1 MFEYLSTEAMAVLL
15 AFGFLLALIVIAGV
29 MGHRRRKDPNFV
41 PGPVRFVPHWRMMTM
56 LIVAAVAILAA
67 ILIPLIVRLL
77 SP

>member
-1 MFEYLSTEAMAVLL
+1 MLENLSTEFIAILL

-41 PGPVRFVPHWRMMTM
+41 REPVRFVPHRQMMSM
-56 LIVAAVAILAA
+56 LVLAAVAILAA
-67 ILIPLIVRLL
+67 ILIPFIVRLL